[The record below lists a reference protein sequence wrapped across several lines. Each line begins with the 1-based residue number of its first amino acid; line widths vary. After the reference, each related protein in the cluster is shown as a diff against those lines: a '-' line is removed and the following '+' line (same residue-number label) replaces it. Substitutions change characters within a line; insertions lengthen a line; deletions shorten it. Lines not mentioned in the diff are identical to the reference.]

1 MLTDRT
7 NNSLLGSKHKVVK
20 GSGLH
25 NLGFRTWRITFQGF
39 APRALREYPLVTLIE
54 AAQGFAATSA
64 AVLAAEIA
72 LGLRSWKC
80 WVSSNTH
87 DSADS

>member
-1 MLTDRT
+1 MPTHRT

-25 NLGFRTWRITFQGF
+25 NLGFRTWRLTFQGF
-39 APRALREYPLVTLIE
+39 APRAFRYPLVTLIE
-54 AAQGFAATSA
+54 AAQGFAATMA
-64 AVLAAEIA
+64 AVLAAEIT
-72 LGLRSWKC
+72 LGLRSRKC